1 MTKLNER
8 EIISLFVTR
17 FKANNYNNNNKNK
30 KPVIR
35 LGEDDIS
42 VVPVKNGRKSNS
54 KVKLIFKSDML
65 VESTDVPAGMK
76 LWQIARKSIVSCV
89 SDLSAKGIK
98 PRYALISIGI
108 PKQYSK
114 REILDLIRGFQIAS
128 EEYGVEIVGGDTN
141 ESNELIIDCSMVGFF
156 LEDTDNNIPRRS
168 GARPGDFIV
177 VSGEFGYSSSGLKIL
192 ISNAKA
198 QEKFRKNAILSVV
211 RPKPQQ
217 KFGISLAKY
226 FSSSIDSSDGLAMS
240 LYELARQS
248 KVNFFV
254 NNIPSAKGI
263 KQFAE
268 DNHLDVNELIF
279 YGGEEYEIVAT
290 VPSKNMKKA
299 ESIVRKAGLKL
310 YVIGKVKKGNS
321 KVFAIEGNNTKKYSL
336 VNNRGYLHLS
346 PNK

>member
-17 FKANNYNNNNKNK
+17 FKANNYHNNNNKNN

-42 VVPVKNGRKSNS
+42 VVPVKIRRKNNTNIN
-54 KVKLIFKSDML
+54 LIFKSDML
-65 VESTDVPAGMK
+65 VESTDVPPGMK

-98 PRYALISIGI
+98 PAYVSLISIGI

-114 REILDLIRGFQIAS
+114 HEILDLVRGFQIAS
-128 EEYGVEIVGGDTN
+128 KEYGVEIVGGDTN
-141 ESNELIIDCSMVGFF
+141 ESNELIIDRSMVGFF
-156 LEDTDNNIPRRS
+156 DEDTDNKIPRRS

-177 VSGEFGYSSSGLKIL
+177 VSGEFGYSTSGLKIL
-192 ISNAKA
+192 ISNANA

-240 LYELARQS
+240 LYELARHS

-299 ESIVRKAGLKL
+299 ESIARKAGLKL
-310 YVIGKVKKGNS
+310 YVIGKVKKGDG
-321 KVFAIEGNNTKKYSL
+321 KVFAIEENNTKKYSL
-336 VNNRGYLHLS
+336 LNNRGYLHFS
-346 PNK
+346 

>member
-1 MTKLNER
+1 MIKLNER

-17 FKANNYNNNNKNK
+17 FKSNNNNKT
-30 KPVIR
+30 VIG

-42 VVPVKNGRKSNS
+42 VILLKNTRKNS
-54 KVKLIFKSDML
+54 KVNLIFKSDML

-98 PRYALISIGI
+98 PSYLSLISIGI
-108 PKQYSK
+108 PTKYSK
-114 REILDLIRGFQIAS
+114 PEILDLIRGFWIAS
-128 EEYGVEIVGGDTN
+128 KEYGVKIVGGDTN

-156 LEDTDNNIPRRS
+156 DEDTDNNIPRRS

-198 QEKFRKNAILSVV
+198 QENFKKNAILSVV

-226 FSSSIDSSDGLAMS
+226 FSSSIDSSDGLVMS

-268 DNHLDVNELIF
+268 ENHLDVNELIL
-279 YGGEEYEIVAT
+279 YGGEEYQVVAT
-290 VPSKNMKKA
+290 VPLKNMKKA
-299 ESIVRKAGLKL
+299 ESIARKERLKL
-310 YVIGKVKKGNS
+310 YVIGKVEKGNG
-321 KVFAIEGNNTKKYSL
+321 KVFATDGNNRKKYSL
-336 VNNRGYLHLS
+336 LSNRGYLHFT
-346 PNK
+346 